1 MQGFITQIQFR
12 LFSILATQPTGLNG
26 HPVIEQLCEI
36 LASKGE
42 QTPLFTAFLVDRL
55 EEQMRADEA
64 KRAQLLP
71 EAEEV
76 SQATSWA
83 LT

>member
-76 SQATSWA
+76 SQATS
-83 LT
+83 